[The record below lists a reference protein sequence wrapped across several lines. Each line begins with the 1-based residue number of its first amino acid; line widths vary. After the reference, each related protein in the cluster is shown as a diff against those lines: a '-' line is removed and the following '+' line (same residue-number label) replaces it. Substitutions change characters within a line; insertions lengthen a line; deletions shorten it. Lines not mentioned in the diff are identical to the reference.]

1 MNSKSTFS
9 NATSK
14 SYAQALYE
22 LAKEKSDLKNV
33 ENQVYYLSKLID
45 ESPDFKEMILNPS
58 ISKENKKN
66 VLYTIADQ
74 NNFSKILKNFLGFL
88 TFKNRLFFLKQIINS
103 FLNFVSINKGELK
116 AKLYSSKPLSKD
128 ELENIQNELSKD
140 FKSPINIE
148 YKYDP
153 NLIGG
158 LIIQI
163 GSVMIDTSI
172 KTKLG
177 KLQKSMNE
185 A

>member
-1 MNSKSTFS
+1 MESNESKEGLVGVFF
-9 NATSK
+9 N
-14 SYAQALYE
+14 
-22 LAKEKSDLKNV
+22 
-33 ENQVYYLSKLID
+33 
-45 ESPDFKEMILNPS
+45 MILNPS

-140 FKSPINIE
+140 FNSTIKID
-148 YKYDP
+148 YKHDP
-153 NLIGG
+153 SLIAG
-158 LIIQI
+158 LIIQVGSIMVDTTLKSQLKRLETNMI
-163 GSVMIDTSI
+163 GT
-172 KTKLG
+172 
-177 KLQKSMNE
+177 
-185 A
+185 